1 MSRRLSSQRCPQVH
15 RRDLSKNPIACGPC
29 GHLSHLTPN
38 TVATLVSSTFQRFEY
53 MSGRDKTVPTR
64 GFRDRAKRLVVTSG
78 HKAPGPNS
86 RQG

>member
-1 MSRRLSSQRCPQVH
+1 MPRVKPKALSAPPLYLQHSN
-15 RRDLSKNPIACGPC
+15 DLS
-29 GHLSHLTPN
+29 
-38 TVATLVSSTFQRFEY
+38 

-78 HKAPGPNS
+78 HTAPRPNS

>member
-38 TVATLVSSTFQRFEY
+38 TVATLFPLARIRQPPGAPPFTSQGRAGFCRF
-53 MSGRDKTVPTR
+53 
-64 GFRDRAKRLVVTSG
+64 L
-78 HKAPGPNS
+78 
-86 RQG
+86 